1 MGIASRVRLARGIRC
16 PEPGS
21 SEATREPGALLVW
34 TSVMPVLPGRQAL
47 GVRFYGE
54 VSRLAWGFLSWQQPF
69 RASHCASQGR
79 LDPLGRDR
87 QLHLAPGCTPKDFR
101 IGWGIPLCQTRGCPP
116 TPTALALL
124 LTSLP
129 LIRHLGSSG
138 AEDLLLDPAGCELS
152 DFHPPWIAGSRLK
165 APLLARP
172 LLETANRGIG
182 ILLGSLLM
190 SHTQTFLTRPARA
203 LIQADTSSRV
213 ISKSS
218 GF

>member
-1 MGIASRVRLARGIRC
+1 MPTASAALSQGPLRPRGSQVPC
-16 PEPGS
+16 W
-21 SEATREPGALLVW
+21 VW
-34 TSVMPVLPGRQAL
+34 TSVMPVLPGTQAL
-47 GVRFYGE
+47 GVRFCGD
-54 VSRLAWGFLSWQQPF
+54 VSRLAWGFLSWQHLGL
-69 RASHCASQGR
+69 ASVPARGGWIPWGGADSSTCLQAAPQR
-79 LDPLGRDR
+79 L
-87 QLHLAPGCTPKDFR
+87 FR

-116 TPTALALL
+116 TPTARALL

-129 LIRHLGSSG
+129 LIHHLGSSG

-165 APLLARP
+165 ALLLARP

-203 LIQADTSSRV
+203 LIRADTSSRD

>member
-1 MGIASRVRLARGIRC
+1 MPTASAALSQGPLRPRGSQVPC
-16 PEPGS
+16 W
-21 SEATREPGALLVW
+21 VW
-34 TSVMPVLPGRQAL
+34 TSVMPVLPGRQAV
-47 GVRFYGE
+47 GGRFCGD
-54 VSRLAWGFLSWQQPF
+54 VSRLAWGFLSWQHLGLATVQPGAVGSPGAEQTAPP
-69 RASHCASQGR
+69 ASR
-79 LDPLGRDR
+79 LHPQRL
-87 QLHLAPGCTPKDFR
+87 FR

-116 TPTALALL
+116 TPTARALL

-129 LIRHLGSSG
+129 LIHHLGSSG

-165 APLLARP
+165 ALLLARP

-203 LIQADTSSRV
+203 LIRADTSSRD